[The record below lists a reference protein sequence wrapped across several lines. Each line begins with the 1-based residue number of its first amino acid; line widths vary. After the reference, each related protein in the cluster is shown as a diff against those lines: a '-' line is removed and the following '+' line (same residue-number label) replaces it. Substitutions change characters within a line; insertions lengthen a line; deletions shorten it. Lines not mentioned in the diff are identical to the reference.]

1 MDLTLMIDFLRSP
14 LMRMMRAAAF
24 APCACPHARNQLF
37 SLQPLSGRLVYDYT
51 SFKGEFQNKITLHI
65 FKRLIIPQRC
75 HSSFIQ
81 RNSYIFNTCLNK
93 KKHHRSIHNIRLQ
106 MIIDNQVFEFSNT
119 CTVGEVFVLWR
130 CRPTWIGSQPWAS
143 DPSPPAVSIESG
155 RCGCRLSGRNY
166 RLNAGRMAHA
176 VLPPLSPL

>member
-1 MDLTLMIDFLRSP
+1 MTYIYF
-14 LMRMMRAAAF
+14 
-24 APCACPHARNQLF
+24 C
-37 SLQPLSGRLVYDYT
+37 
-51 SFKGEFQNKITLHI
+51 ITYI
-65 FKRLIIPQRC
+65 VQRC

-106 MIIDNQVFEFSNT
+106 MIIDNEVFEFSNT
-119 CTVGEVFVLWR
+119 CTVGASIRVVTVY
-130 CRPTWIGSQPWAS
+130 RPTWIGSQPRAS

-176 VLPPLSPL
+176 VESVVEAIAYIRGQAVC

>member
-1 MDLTLMIDFLRSP
+1 M
-14 LMRMMRAAAF
+14 
-24 APCACPHARNQLF
+24 ARP
-37 SLQPLSGRLVYDYT
+37 SRL
-51 SFKGEFQNKITLHI
+51 KPKLNK
-65 FKRLIIPQRC
+65 PPEQRC

-106 MIIDNQVFEFSNT
+106 MIIDNQVFEQYLYSRGKYS
-119 CTVGEVFVLWR
+119 CCVGLH
-130 CRPTWIGSQPWAS
+130 RPTWIGSQPRAS

-166 RLNAGRMAHA
+166 RLNAGRMAHT
-176 VLPPLSPL
+176 VLPPSCPPPPPPPPLIPLGKYYKA